1 VCPKLGYY
9 SKTIKTFSL
18 HEINVNWKKTIQVF
32 TKATQMYHI
41 CTKVTKTEKVR
52 VKGHEGA
59 LDDTLC
65 LKQG

>member
-1 VCPKLGYY
+1 MLTG
-9 SKTIKTFSL
+9 
-18 HEINVNWKKTIQVF
+18 KKTIQVF